1 MSPTELAKQIQEKKE
16 ALQEK
21 VGLYQDLIS
30 KYTTKLTD
38 LQSKYDQSVQQLE
51 ELRSN
56 PQISHILSRTAKFQN
71 TQDKFLRME
80 MMKVEKM
87 LQKYQTALEN
97 FIQPQVEKA
106 ISVAMTK
113 KAQAEEFL
121 TKQKTSLQDA
131 KSKLIG

>member
-80 MMKVEKM
+80 MMKVEKI
-87 LQKYQTALEN
+87 LQKYQTALQDL
-97 FIQPQVEKA
+97 IQPQVEKA
-106 ISVAMTK
+106 ISTIMQK
-113 KAQAEEFL
+113 KADAEAFV
-121 TKQKTSLQDA
+121 TTQKTALQDA

>member
-38 LQSKYDQSVQQLE
+38 LRSKYDQSVQQLE

-56 PQISHILSRTAKFQN
+56 PRISHILSRTAKFQN

-106 ISVAMTK
+106 ISTVMQK
-113 KAQAEEFL
+113 KADAEAFV
-121 TKQKTSLQDA
+121 TTQKTALQDA
-131 KSKLIG
+131 KSKLI

>member
-1 MSPTELAKQIQEKKE
+1 MDPTELAKQIQEKKE

-38 LQSKYDQSVQQLE
+38 LRSKYDQSVQQLE

-56 PQISHILSRTAKFQN
+56 PQISHILSRTEKFQN

-106 ISVAMTK
+106 MAAVMQK
-113 KAQAEEFL
+113 KADVEAFV
-121 TKQKTSLQDA
+121 TTQKTALQDA
-131 KSKLIG
+131 KSKLI

>member
-38 LQSKYDQSVQQLE
+38 LRSKYDQSVQQLE

-106 ISVAMTK
+106 ISTVMQK
-113 KAQAEEFL
+113 KADAEAFVA
-121 TKQKTSLQDA
+121 TQKTALQDA
-131 KSKLIG
+131 KSKLI

>member
-38 LQSKYDQSVQQLE
+38 LRSKYDQSVQQLE

-56 PQISHILSRTAKFQN
+56 PQISHILSRTEKLQN

-106 ISVAMTK
+106 ISTVMQK
-113 KAQAEEFL
+113 KADAEAFV
-121 TKQKTSLQDA
+121 TTQKTALRGA
-131 KSKLIG
+131 KSKLI

>member
-1 MSPTELAKQIQEKKE
+1 MDPTELTKQIQEKKE

-21 VGLYQDLIS
+21 VGFYQDLIS
-30 KYTTKLTD
+30 KYTTKLSE
-38 LQSKYDQSVQQLE
+38 LKSEYDRSVKQLE

-87 LQKYQTALEN
+87 LQKYQTTLEEL
-97 FIQPQVEKA
+97 IQPQVEKA
-106 ISVAMTK
+106 ISVAMQK
-113 KAQAEEFL
+113 KADAEEFL
-121 TKQKTSLQDA
+121 TKQKTALQDA
-131 KSKLIG
+131 KSKLI

>member
-38 LQSKYDQSVQQLE
+38 LRSKYDQSVKQLE

-56 PQISHILSRTAKFQN
+56 PQISHIFGRTEKFQN

-80 MMKVEKM
+80 MIKVEKM
-87 LQKYQTALEN
+87 LQKYQTTLEELV
-97 FIQPQVEKA
+97 QPQVEKA
-106 ISVAMTK
+106 ISTVMQK
-113 KAQAEEFL
+113 KADAEAFVA
-121 TKQKTSLQDA
+121 TQKTALQDA
-131 KSKLIG
+131 KSKLI

>member
-1 MSPTELAKQIQEKKE
+1 MSPTELVKQIQEKKE

-30 KYTTKLTD
+30 KYTTKLTE
-38 LQSKYDQSVQQLE
+38 LKSEYDQSVKQLE

-56 PQISHILSRTAKFQN
+56 PQLSHILRRTEKFQN

-87 LQKYQTALEN
+87 LQKYQTTLEEL
-97 FIQPQVEKA
+97 IQPQVEKA
-106 ISVAMTK
+106 ISVVMQK
-113 KAQAEEFL
+113 KADAEAFV
-121 TKQKTSLQDA
+121 TKQKTNLQDA
-131 KSKLIG
+131 KSKLI

>member
-1 MSPTELAKQIQEKKE
+1 MSPTELTKQIQEKKE

-97 FIQPQVEKA
+97 LIQPQVEKA
-106 ISVAMTK
+106 ISTVMQK
-113 KAQAEEFL
+113 KTDAEAFV
-121 TKQKTSLQDA
+121 TTQKTALQDA
-131 KSKLIG
+131 KSKLI

>member
-30 KYTTKLTD
+30 KYTTKLSE
-38 LQSKYDQSVQQLE
+38 LKSEYDQSVKQLG

-56 PQISHILSRTAKFQN
+56 PQISHILSRTEKFQN

-87 LQKYQTALEN
+87 LQKYQTTLEEL
-97 FIQPQVEKA
+97 IQPQVEKA
-106 ISVAMTK
+106 ISTVMQK
-113 KAQAEEFL
+113 KSRCRGFCDYSENR
-121 TKQKTSLQDA
+121 SP
-131 KSKLIG
+131 GR